1 MEIEVQQERR
11 QVSPMFSSPK
21 RSALLSGCIHAAAIV
36 LAVAVSRVVPS
47 ALPTATPTAA
57 VQIYVGKYLPD
68 VRSAGGGGGG
78 ARDPNRASK
87 GPLPRR
93 ATHQFDPPRV
103 VSTNLMPRLAIEPTI
118 IGVPEPVRAMPTVAY
133 GDPNGV
139 DGPPSDGPGKNGGIG
154 DGDGGGVGN
163 RKGPGAGP
171 DGDNFGVS
179 GPGGRIRRSLTPPV
193 PLVKIDPE
201 YSEEARRA
209 RIQGVVL
216 LSIEVDTNG
225 EVRHISVQRSLGLG
239 LDEKAI
245 EAVKRWKF
253 RPGTIDGK
261 PAVISAVVE
270 VNFRLL

>member
-1 MEIEVQQERR
+1 MEIQVHQQRR

-36 LAVAVSRVVPS
+36 LVVSVTRVVPS
-47 ALPTATPTAA
+47 SLPTATPAAA
-57 VQIYVGKYLPD
+57 VQIYLGKYLPE
-68 VRSAGGGGGG
+68 VRSTGGGGGG
-78 ARDPNRASK
+78 ARDRNPASK
-87 GPLPRR
+87 GPRPRR

-118 IGVPEPVRAMPTVAY
+118 IGAPEPVRAMPLVAY

-139 DGPPSDGPGKNGGIG
+139 DGPPSDGRGKNGGIG
-154 DGDGGGVGN
+154 DDGDGGGVGN
-163 RKGPGAGP
+163 RKGPGAGD
-171 DGDNFGVS
+171 DGDNGGLS
-179 GPGGRIRRSLTPPV
+179 GLGRIRGRLTPPV

-201 YSEEARRA
+201 YSEDARRA
-209 RIQGVVL
+209 RIQGVVV

-225 EVRHISVQRSLGLG
+225 DVRHIRVERSLGLG

-261 PAVISAVVE
+261 PAVVSAVVE